1 MYQIIHYLDESGA
14 DVYQAWLDSL
24 RDRVAKVAII
34 RRVAR
39 LELGLFGDCKPL
51 REGISELR
59 IDVGTGYRVYYA
71 QVGKQQ
77 MLATQLRECGAN
89 LRGTQI
95 ARVTPFVNIHK
106 PARQIDELL
115 LGS

>member
-71 QVGKQQ
+71 QVGK
-77 MLATQLRECGAN
+77 MLILLTSGGDKKSQ
-89 LRGTQI
+89 RGDI
-95 ARVTPFVNIHK
+95 ESAIR
-106 PARQIDELL
+106 LL
-115 LGS
+115 KDWEKRNG

>member
-1 MYQIIHYLDESGA
+1 MRPNVSLKLPAPASRRP
-14 DVYQAWLDSL
+14 DSHPF
-24 RDRVAKVAII
+24 RQQ
-34 RRVAR
+34 
-39 LELGLFGDCKPL
+39 
-51 REGISELR
+51 REDISELR
-59 IDVGTGYRVYYA
+59 IDVGVGYRVYYA

-115 LGS
+115 LDS